1 MLRSD
6 SQRKWEES
14 RDTVPVS
21 AGGQDQERA
30 ERSGGGRDDP
40 HSRALQQVHAANSV
54 DAFAPRQNIGLKP
67 ISDQPNFF

>member
-40 HSRALQQVHAANSV
+40 HSRALQQV
-54 DAFAPRQNIGLKP
+54 LP
-67 ISDQPNFF
+67 IVLMLLHLVQILG